1 MDNNKKKTMMT
12 PIDSKFFENLGDAFA
27 STAEKDFF
35 EKMKYKIEYEPAMA
49 NDLIMSEHDNED
61 GIYIVRCYDYEF
73 IIGCHVGDLFKEE
86 QYAMNFSSALATN
99 LKDCGFIEDNLTLLE
114 WLRKRDFEGV
124 QYDHNY
130 DLM

>member
-1 MDNNKKKTMMT
+1 MDNQKKTTMT
-12 PIDSKFFENLGDAFA
+12 PIDSQFFESLGDAFA
-27 STAEKDFF
+27 STAEKYFF

-73 IIGCHVGDLFKEE
+73 IIGCHVGELFKEE
-86 QYAMNFSSALATN
+86 QYAMNFSSAIATN

-114 WLRKRDFEGV
+114 WLRKRNFEGV
-124 QYDHNY
+124 QYDHNF

>member
-1 MDNNKKKTMMT
+1 MDNNKKTELVPK
-12 PIDSKFFENLGDAFA
+12 DKQFFDHLGGAFA
-27 STAEKDFF
+27 SAEEKNFF
-35 EKMKYKIEYEPAMA
+35 EKMKYKMEFEPAMS

-73 IIGCHVGDLFKEE
+73 IIGCRAGDNFKEE
-86 QYAMNFSSALATN
+86 KYTMNFSDALETN
-99 LKDCGFIEDNLTLLE
+99 LKECGFIDDNLTLLE
-114 WLRKRDFEGV
+114 WLRKRNFNGV